1 MPLWDLACDSEDPD
15 VKGLR
20 LEFQRLSRC
29 SHSSFRDCFKLLSGK
44 EFASDATAYIK
55 WFCSRNDSGS
65 VVLASQ
71 FCDEMKFVTS
81 PKGAAKPCVFELIVP
96 PDNVTFIQYELT
108 PKIQPLMQ
116 QVMKVARH
124 NFY

>member
-1 MPLWDLACDSEDPD
+1 MCVFANLESWITCGRRSLPVMQSFLGGRMSCIQDQD
-15 VKGLR
+15 VLDGPRIRK
-20 LEFQRLSRC
+20 E
-29 SHSSFRDCFKLLSGK
+29 SS
-44 EFASDATAYIK
+44 
-55 WFCSRNDSGS
+55 
-65 VVLASQ
+65 
-71 FCDEMKFVTS
+71 VTKQS
-81 PKGAAKPCVFELIVP
+81 SAKGAAKPCVFELIVP